1 MTAGRLFNVQPDM
14 HTTDR
19 AFFGGKPF
27 AQPVSADRYG
37 RATDLFR
44 TSISGTISPHEL
56 ITHYHIIL
64 AHNRIV
70 VNPHSYK
77 YGEDFVK
84 FQQRLKIDL
93 SVGLWYNRVYANL

>member
-37 RATDLFR
+37 HATDLFR

-56 ITHYHIIL
+56 ITHY
-64 AHNRIV
+64 RIV

-77 YGEDFVK
+77 YSSITARILFNFNND
-84 FQQRLKIDL
+84 
-93 SVGLWYNRVYANL
+93 

>member
-27 AQPVSADRYG
+27 AQPISADRYG

-77 YGEDFVK
+77 YSSITARILFNFNND
-84 FQQRLKIDL
+84 
-93 SVGLWYNRVYANL
+93 

>member
-14 HTTDR
+14 HAAER

-27 AQPVSADRYG
+27 AQPVSADRKR

-56 ITHYHIIL
+56 NTHYHIIL
-64 AHNRIV
+64 AHNRKV

-77 YGEDFVK
+77 YSSIPAMIL
-84 FQQRLKIDL
+84 LKL
-93 SVGLWYNRVYANL
+93 AND

>member
-44 TSISGTISPHEL
+44 TSISGTISPM
-56 ITHYHIIL
+56 
-64 AHNRIV
+64 
-70 VNPHSYK
+70 S
-77 YGEDFVK
+77 
-84 FQQRLKIDL
+84 
-93 SVGLWYNRVYANL
+93 

>member
-14 HTTDR
+14 HTTDH

-44 TSISGTISPHEL
+44 TSISGTISPM
-56 ITHYHIIL
+56 
-64 AHNRIV
+64 
-70 VNPHSYK
+70 S
-77 YGEDFVK
+77 
-84 FQQRLKIDL
+84 
-93 SVGLWYNRVYANL
+93 